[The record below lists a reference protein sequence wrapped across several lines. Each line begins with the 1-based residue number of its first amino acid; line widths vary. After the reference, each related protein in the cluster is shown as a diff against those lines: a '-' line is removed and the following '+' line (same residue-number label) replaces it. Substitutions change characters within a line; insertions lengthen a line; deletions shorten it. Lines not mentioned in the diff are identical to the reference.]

1 MNKDKSLEEKL
12 QAVKDNPFGITEE
25 IISSFNDPF
34 REARDKFTQA
44 VKVYRDDISN
54 RKANMKNQSAEM
66 QMQEQ
71 KLSYQKNQINLQI
84 ADAVSRCDLDTAA
97 SLETQVES
105 IDSQVKS
112 LQRKISLA
120 DPEKIKGDKDL
131 YGKLCA
137 AFENLV
143 EAEDMQLYYSQQVF
157 EICDDVFSRFRQ
169 LRGCCRSLHIEEQRR
184 EFLKI
189 QDDFNGGPE
198 KRAAAN
204 VAYEEQRMKE
214 RNTVKPQVVPLN
226 LLEKSKKEDR
236 TQPKKEEPIVTTA
249 QVQVYVPER

>member
-25 IISSFNDPF
+25 IISSFNEPF
-34 REARDKFTQA
+34 WEAKEKYNAA
-44 VKVYRDDISN
+44 VKAYRDDISN

-66 QMQEQ
+66 QMQER
-71 KLSYQKNQINLQI
+71 KLSYQKSQINLQI

-97 SLETQVES
+97 SLETQVEI

-120 DPEKIKGDKDL
+120 DPEKIKGDKEL
-131 YGKLCA
+131 YGKLCV

-143 EAEDMQLYYSQQVF
+143 EAEEAQLYYSDQVSQ
-157 EICDDVFSRFRQ
+157 ICDDVFLRFRQ
-169 LRGCCRSLHIEEQRR
+169 LRGCCRSLHIEEQRKV
-184 EFLKI
+184 FLKI

-204 VAYEEQRMKE
+204 AAYEEQRKKE

-226 LLEKSKKEDR
+226 LLESEKEDR
-236 TQPKKEEPIVTTA
+236 PQPQKREPTVITRPA
-249 QVQVYVPER
+249 QVYVPER